1 MVSQVSQRCLT
12 VTGFPDPSSPQPV
25 RAYHQVALSLRY
37 AEERML
43 ARGADV
49 SQATIR
55 RWTVKVAPLINAL
68 VQNPNNE
75 KGWWK

>member
-1 MVSQVSQRCLT
+1 
-12 VTGFPDPSSPQPV
+12 
-25 RAYHQVALSLRY
+25 
-37 AEERML
+37 ML
-43 ARGADV
+43 ARVADV

-55 RWTVKVAPLINAL
+55 RWAVKVAPLINAL